1 MTHST
6 YRTLA
11 ASALALIVSACGG
24 GGGDGGIGG
33 TGGGGGGIGTDVS
46 IGTITAKGSV
56 WVNGVRFDDSNATIT
71 IDDNPKGDDDLKVGM
86 VARVSGSISG
96 GTATAVRVTSAAKGR
111 VESVA
116 AGSMVV
122 MGQTVVTDA
131 STTFGNGT
139 PAPSQYVEV
148 HGQVVSDG
156 TIQAS
161 FVEVKNQLADPPFV
175 VKGFVKAHNTTTGT
189 FQVGALNITLTSG
202 ATINDMPGGLWNGI
216 LVEVKG
222 STCAGNP
229 PNTNVCGTLTATK
242 VEPET
247 PLGDVARI
255 EVEGF
260 VASIASN
267 DVAAKTADF
276 KIGSQRVVTNGNTA
290 FIGGLQSEIVLGLKV
305 EVEGALSGG
314 ILTATKVSFRENIR
328 FEANVLAK
336 SGNGFTLAGL
346 PGITIE
352 TNALTEFKDVAN
364 LAALGLNVNV
374 RVRGR
379 PGPAGTVIAT
389 EVEDRGTARDDV
401 RFRAIASSAAD
412 PNLTM
417 LGITVNTANISD
429 NNFLGLNDNIIGR
442 AAFFNA
448 IGAGGKLVEVRGTL
462 QLPGVNWNDQAELED

>member
-1 MTHST
+1 MKSSILRSWLHGAFALM
-6 YRTLA
+6 LA
-11 ASALALIVSACGG
+11 ACG

-33 TGGGGGGIGTDVS
+33 TGGGGGAGGGDIS

-71 IDDNPKGDDDLKVGM
+71 IDDNPKTDADLKVGM

-96 GTATAVRVTSAAKGR
+96 GTATAVRVTSAVKGR
-111 VESVA
+111 VESIN
-116 AGSMVV
+116 GNQLVV
-122 MGQTVVTDA
+122 MGQTVIADPGAISNWPIVATD
-131 STTFGNGT
+131 
-139 PAPSQYVEV
+139 YVEV

-161 FVEVKNQLADPPFV
+161 FIERKTQLADPPFV
-175 VKGFVKAHNTTTGT
+175 VKGIVKAHNTTTGT
-189 FQVGALNITLTSG
+189 FQVGALNISLASG
-202 ATINDMPGGLWNGI
+202 ATINDMPGGSWNGI

-222 STCAGNP
+222 SICAGNL
-229 PNTNVCGTLTATK
+229 VCGTLIASK

-247 PLGDVARI
+247 PLGNVAKI

-260 VASIASN
+260 VTVLVS
-267 DVAAKTADF
+267 TADF
-276 KIGSQRVVTNGNTA
+276 TVGSQRVVTNGGTV
-290 FIGGLQSEIVLGLKV
+290 FQGGLQNEIVQGLKL
-305 EVEGALSGG
+305 EVEGSLSGG

-336 SGNGFTLAGL
+336 SGTGFTLAGL

-352 TNALTEFKDVAN
+352 TNALTEFKNVPS
-364 LAALGLNVNV
+364 LAALGLNINV

-389 EVEDRGTARDDV
+389 EVEDRGTARNDV
-401 RFRAIASSAAD
+401 RFQAIASSAAD

-417 LGITVNTANISD
+417 LDIVVNTSNIVQFRD
-429 NNFLGLNDNIIGR
+429 LNDAPISR
-442 AAFFNA
+442 AQFFNA
-448 IGAGGKLVEVRGTL
+448 IGAGGKLVKVRGTL
-462 QLPGVNWNDQAELED
+462 QLPGVNWNQEAELED